1 MKISA
6 RFQFGSI
13 PTGENIPSARPRY
26 SKYEQTVKAMA
37 LDRWKQCVGGIDR
50 GIAGRSGT
58 STTRNSVYST
68 GVDSTYQADD
78 F

>member
-1 MKISA
+1 
-6 RFQFGSI
+6 
-13 PTGENIPSARPRY
+13 
-26 SKYEQTVKAMA
+26 MA
-37 LDRWKQCVGGIDR
+37 LDRWKQCVGGIDQ

-58 STTRNSVYST
+58 STTRNSVDST